1 MNIHYD
7 IADSCRRNVFYD
19 PIQCKKSYN
28 CLILKDFNPEVEIE
42 QLFKLKHKTDSSLVY
57 DKTISRVDDGKI
69 FFGPSVDD
77 ISDIHSYVVEI
88 DNTTYDLSDVDNQIT
103 VGSIIIPSVGSM
115 MMFYEQNLFRLISDD
130 SNISNILNFESTFVG
145 TNKQYTFP
153 NPAIEIGYGDND
165 EVQNFINANDNIL
178 IQPVSKLKHPLNL
191 KLWINIDSGN
201 PFVIDGVKQY
211 KMILTDLVYNI
222 VKEKNILKS
231 HLESGLQKR
240 KYSLKIIDQDNTAI
254 KTVNGLEFLEE
265 DLILDLTKP
274 QHIEDFEDPKTIEP
288 KIPVLSQALKNM

>member
-28 CLILKDFNPEVEIE
+28 CLILKDFNAEVEIK

-69 FFGPSVDD
+69 FFGPSLDD
-77 ISDIHSYVVEI
+77 ISDIDNYIVEI
-88 DNTTYDLSDVDNQIT
+88 QNTTYDLLDVDNQIIA
-103 VGSIIIPSVGSM
+103 GSVLIPMLSSM
-115 MMFYEQNLFRLISDD
+115 VIFYEENLFRLISDD
-130 SNISNILNFESTFVG
+130 NNISNILNFESTFVT

-153 NPAIEIGYGDND
+153 NPIIEIGYGDNN
-165 EVQNFINANDNIL
+165 EIQNFIDTHDNIF
-178 IQPVSKLKHPLNL
+178 IQPVSKLKHKLNL
-191 KLWINIDSGN
+191 KLWINIDGGN
-201 PFVIDGVKQY
+201 PFSIDDNEKY
-211 KMILTDLVYNI
+211 KMILTDLVYNT
-222 VKEKNILKS
+222 VKEKDILRS
-231 HLESGLQKR
+231 HLESDLQKR
-240 KYSLKIIDQDNTAI
+240 TYSLKIIDKDNTPI

-274 QHIEDFEDPKTIEP
+274 QHPEHFENSKTIEP
-288 KIPVLSQALKNM
+288 RVPVLSQVLQDM

>member
-28 CLILKDFNPEVEIE
+28 CLILKDFNFEVEVE

-77 ISDIHSYVVEI
+77 ISDIHNYIVEI

-115 MMFYEQNLFRLISDD
+115 MLLYEQNLFRLISDD
-130 SNISNILNFESTFVG
+130 NNISNILNFESTFVS

-153 NPAIEIGYGDND
+153 NPTIEIGYGDND

-178 IQPVSKLKHPLNL
+178 IQPVSKLKHALNL

-201 PFVIDGVKQY
+201 PFVI
-211 KMILTDLVYNI
+211 
-222 VKEKNILKS
+222 
-231 HLESGLQKR
+231 
-240 KYSLKIIDQDNTAI
+240 
-254 KTVNGLEFLEE
+254 E
-265 DLILDLTKP
+265 DIP
-274 QHIEDFEDPKTIEP
+274 PKTINKP
-288 KIPVLSQALKNM
+288 NISCCV

>member
-28 CLILKDFNPEVEIE
+28 CLILKDFNFEVEVE

-77 ISDIHSYVVEI
+77 ISDIHNYIVEI

-115 MMFYEQNLFRLISDD
+115 MLLYEQNLFRLISDD
-130 SNISNILNFESTFVG
+130 NNISNILNFESTFVS
-145 TNKQYTFP
+145 TKKQYTFP
-153 NPAIEIGYGDND
+153 NPTIEIGYGDND

-178 IQPVSKLKHPLNL
+178 IQPVSKLKHALNL

-240 KYSLKIIDQDNTAI
+240 KYSLKIIDQDNTTI
-254 KTVNGLEFLEE
+254 KTVNGLEFLEQ